1 MTTEW
6 LKRIDA
12 DAKLRKRLLPY
23 CRQRHGH
30 YWQDSISGDCAVS
43 VSGNWRVTF
52 KFEDGHA
59 VEVDYTDYH

>member
-30 YWQDSISGDCAVS
+30 YWQDSISGDRVGVLNATLTGPNDNVS
-43 VSGNWRVTF
+43 QKR
-52 KFEDGHA
+52 KLR
-59 VEVDYTDYH
+59 